1 MGENSGSSRGGAGLL
16 FASPLLLALVGLLG
30 TGVGAVLQGYWNT
43 KLEREKF
50 EFSLIQKA
58 LDTADKNEAGRNL
71 KFLVEAGLLSQ
82 FDGRKIETLASTP
95 DKLPSFLGAASIIP
109 VQLAK
114 RALESLGMYKGPIN
128 DENDEV
134 FRKAVMDFQKSR
146 NLAADG
152 MLGAVTLRALQDAA
166 PNFFPGRP

>member
-1 MGENSGSSRGGAGLL
+1 MVESGSSQGGAGLW
-16 FASPLLLALVGLLG
+16 FASPLLLAVVGLLG
-30 TGVGAVLQGYWNT
+30 TGVGAVLQGFWNT

-71 KFLVEAGLLSQ
+71 KFLVEAGLLTQ
-82 FDGRKIETLASTP
+82 FDGKKIDALASTP
-95 DKLPSFLGAASIIP
+95 DKLPSFLGAAPVIP
-109 VQLAK
+109 AQLAK

-146 NLAADG
+146 NLVADG
-152 MLGAVTLRALQDAA
+152 MLGAGTLRALQDAA